1 MFVRLKEV
9 LGVPSTCQ
17 GRTKYERSTC
27 EKNGVIDN
35 MNIFEGELYEPQSLA
50 NVLIFMLQERKGLV
64 VIIT

>member
-1 MFVRLKEV
+1 
-9 LGVPSTCQ
+9 
-17 GRTKYERSTC
+17 
-27 EKNGVIDN
+27 

>member
-9 LGVPSTCQ
+9 LGVLSTCQ

-50 NVLIFMLQERKGLV
+50 NVLSM
-64 VIIT
+64 